1 MAEPKSELLPEAEIV
16 RIAETNI
23 YLIVFC
29 KLHLPATIA
38 VVFLKVRSAK
48 FNLTIPRS
56 IE

>member
-1 MAEPKSELLPEAEIV
+1 MAEPKSELLPEAEIL

-29 KLHLPATIA
+29 KLHLAATIA